1 MSNSKPAYPAAVTF
15 PSLLDYKMDWNE
27 DANDHS
33 HMHDSCH
40 HGHQGHSHSHG
51 PRPAGF
57 GGMVNPFMPGFYGQ
71 FGKNADLTDI
81 REQPKK
87 RSHMDD
93 SSSWDIVKASQFG
106 ILERCK
112 ELVEAGYDVRQPDK
126 ENVTLLHWAAINNR
140 LELVK
145 YYISKGA
152 IVDQLGGDLNSTPL
166 HWAIRQGHLP
176 MVIQLM
182 RYGADPSV
190 ADGEGYKALHLAIL
204 FQHMAIAAYL
214 IAKGQEVDGPDCN
227 GQTPLMLA
235 AQKIIGPEPTN
246 FLIKNNASVS
256 AVDKV
261 NRNTPLHCA
270 VLAGNVDAAHILLEA
285 GASVEAENINGHTPI
300 DLAHQVHSPLL
311 MHMLNQVKRERL
323 RSNSRCLR
331 VVNRYRVFLQF
342 LLCTALFGGVGAIVD
357 MNSESWLLKGILLA
371 CVIGVINL
379 ATRNFPG
386 PDFQSNLQASSLMAS
401 IFWMLVTWCLWFM
414 PDQPSATVQ
423 VLFTLNATALLYY
436 YLRTCRTDPGFIRAT
451 EEEKKM
457 NVLVLAE
464 AGCLDPRILCTSCM
478 IKKPMRANHC
488 FSCDACVAKQDHHS
502 IWTNSC
508 IGARNHHYFIL
519 FLFSLALMGA
529 WMLYGCVMYWS
540 AHCLLRYE
548 EQGLWGTFSGLV
560 GCSPWLLCIFVLVVY
575 HTSWSTLTLLLQLYQ
590 IAFLGLTTVER
601 TNLTHRQRKLRQPV
615 SLRQNPFN
623 LGVVKNLVSFFQLRC
638 CGLFKP
644 VIIDWTQQ
652 FQPGHQHVFGHTDMV

>member
-1 MSNSKPAYPAAVTF
+1 MHWS
-15 PSLLDYKMDWNE
+15 E
-27 DANDHS
+27 DDDGHG
-33 HMHDSCH
+33 SCH
-40 HGHQGHSHSHG
+40 HGHGGHSHSHG
-51 PRPAGF
+51 PRAAH
-57 GGMVNPFMPGFYGQ
+57 PFMTPFHGQ
-71 FGKNADLTDI
+71 FAKSGDQAMNLSQ
-81 REQPKK
+81 QPKK
-87 RSHMDD
+87 RSHMGD

-140 LELVK
+140 SELVK

-166 HWAIRQGHLP
+166 HWAI
-176 MVIQLM
+176 
-182 RYGADPSV
+182 SV
-190 ADGEGYKALHLAIL
+190 V
-204 FQHMAIAAYL
+204 QVQRSPV
-214 IAKGQEVDGPDCN
+214 QEVDGPDCN

-285 GASVEAENINGHTPI
+285 GASVDAENINGQTPI

-311 MHMLNQVKRERL
+311 VHMLNHIKQERI
-323 RSNSRCLR
+323 RSSSRCLR
-331 VVNRYRVFLQF
+331 LINRYRRGRH
-342 LLCTALFGGVGAIVD
+342 CD

-371 CVIGVINL
+371 CVIGVINV
-379 ATRNFPG
+379 ASRSFPG
-386 PDFQSNLQASSLMAS
+386 PAFQSLLPATALMAS
-401 IFWMLVTWCLWFM
+401 VFWMLVTWCLWFL
-414 PDQPSATVQ
+414 PDILYATVQ
-423 VLFTLNATALLYY
+423 VLFTFNAITLLYY
-436 YLRTCRTDPGFIRAT
+436 YLRTCRTDPGFVKAT

-464 AGCLDPRILCTSCM
+464 AGCLDPRIFCTSCM
-478 IKKPMRANHC
+478 TKKPMRTNHC

-502 IWTNSC
+502 VWTNSC

-519 FLFSLALMGA
+519 FLFSLMLMGA
-529 WMLYGCVMYWS
+529 WMFYGCLKYWTT
-540 AHCLLRYE
+540 HCVLHYE
-548 EQGLWGTFSGLV
+548 EQGLWGVVSGLV
-560 GCSPWLLCIFVLVVY
+560 SCSPWVLAIFLLAFYHTCWSGLVLV
-575 HTSWSTLTLLLQLYQ
+575 LQLYQ
-590 IAFLGLTTVER
+590 IAFLGLTTAER
-601 TNLTHRQRKLRQPV
+601 TSLMLHQRKLRQSV
-615 SLRQNPFN
+615 SLRQNPYN
-623 LGVVKNLVSFFQLRC
+623 LGVVRNLVSFFQLRC

-644 VIIDWTQQ
+644 AVIDWTQQ
-652 FQPGHQHVFGHTDMV
+652 FPPGRDQPMFGHMDLV

>member
-1 MSNSKPAYPAAVTF
+1 MNWEA
-15 PSLLDYKMDWNE
+15 
-27 DANDHS
+27 DATDHS

-40 HGHQGHSHSHG
+40 DGHPGHSHSHG
-51 PRPAGF
+51 PRPAAF
-57 GGMVNPFMPGFYGQ
+57 GGMAHSFMPGFYGQ
-71 FGKNADLTDI
+71 FSKSTDQTDI
-81 REQPKK
+81 SQQPKK

-93 SSSWDIVKASQFG
+93 SSSWDIVKATQFG

-112 ELVEAGYDVRQPDK
+112 ELVEAGYDVRQADK

-140 LELVK
+140 SELVK

-182 RYGADPSV
+182 RYGADASI
-190 ADGEGYKALHLAIL
+190 ADGEGYRALHLAIL

-214 IAKGQEVDGPDCN
+214 MAKGQEVDGPDCN

-246 FLIKNNASVS
+246 FLIKNNASVN

-285 GASVEAENINGHTPI
+285 GASVDAENINGHTPI

-311 MHMLNQVKRERL
+311 IHMLSHIKQERVS
-323 RSNSRCLR
+323 SNSRCQRL
-331 VVNRYRVFLQF
+331 VNRYRVFLQF
-342 LLCTALFGGVGAIVD
+342 LLCIALFGSVGAIVD

-371 CVIGVINL
+371 CVVGVLNL
-379 ATRNFPG
+379 AARNLPS
-386 PDFQSNLQASSLMAS
+386 PAFQTLLPSCVLMAS
-401 IFWMLVTWCLWFM
+401 VFWMLITWCLWFL
-414 PDQPSATVQ
+414 PDGPSATVQ

-436 YLRTCRTDPGFIRAT
+436 YLRTCRTDPGIIKAT

-464 AGCLDPRILCTSCM
+464 AGCLDPRIFCTSCM
-478 IKKPMRANHC
+478 IKKPMRTNHC
-488 FSCDACVAKQDHHS
+488 FFCDACVAKQDHHS
-502 IWTNSC
+502 TWTNCC
-508 IGARNHHYFIL
+508 IGARNHYYFVL
-519 FLFSLALMGA
+519 FIFCLLLMGA
-529 WMLYGCVMYWS
+529 WMFYGCVVYWS
-540 AHCLLRYE
+540 THCALRYE
-548 EQGLWGTFSGLV
+548 EQGLWAAFAALV
-560 GCSPWLLCIFVLVVY
+560 NCSPWLICIALLASC
-575 HTSWSTLTLLLQLYQ
+575 HTCSSAVTLLLQLYQ
-590 IAFLGLTTVER
+590 IAFLGLTTAEV
-601 TNLTHRQRKLRQPV
+601 TILSHHQRKLRQTT
-615 SLRQNPFN
+615 SLRQNPYN
-623 LGVVKNLVSFFQLRC
+623 LGVVKNLVSFFHLRC

-644 VIIDWTQQ
+644 AIIDWTQQ
-652 FQPGHQHVFGHTDMV
+652 VLHGREQHIFGHTDLV

>member
-1 MSNSKPAYPAAVTF
+1 
-15 PSLLDYKMDWNE
+15 MDWNE
-27 DANDHS
+27 DANLQEHS

-190 ADGEGYKALHLAIL
+190 ADGEGYRALHLAIL

-519 FLFSLALMGA
+519 FLFSLVLTGA

-540 AHCLLRYE
+540 AHCMLRYE

-560 GCSPWLLCIFVLVVY
+560 GCSPWLLCIFILVVY

-623 LGVVKNLVSFFQLRC
+623 LGVVRNLVSFFQLRC

>member
-1 MSNSKPAYPAAVTF
+1 MLKYHYKWTEINSL
-15 PSLLDYKMDWNE
+15 S
-27 DANDHS
+27 HS
-33 HMHDSCH
+33 HMGDSCH
-40 HGHQGHSHSHG
+40 HGHGGHSHSHG
-51 PRPAGF
+51 PRAAAF
-57 GGMVNPFMPGFYGQ
+57 GGMGLGFMPAFHGQ
-71 FGKNADLTDI
+71 FGKSSDQIMDPCQ
-81 REQPKK
+81 QPKK

-93 SSSWDIVKASQFG
+93 SSSWDIIKATQFG

-140 LELVK
+140 AELVK

-182 RYGADPSV
+182 RYGADPSI
-190 ADGEGYKALHLAIL
+190 ADGEGYRALHLAIL

-214 IAKGQEVDGPDCN
+214 MAKGQEVDAPDCN

-270 VLAGNVDAAHILLEA
+270 VLAGNIDSAHILLEA
-285 GASVEAENINGHTPI
+285 GASVDTENINGHTPI

-311 MHMLNQVKRERL
+311 IHMLNHIKQERI
-323 RSNSRCLR
+323 RSNSHCLR
-331 VVNRYRVFLQF
+331 IVNRYMVLSPNTEN
-342 LLCTALFGGVGAIVD
+342 LLVGAIVD

-371 CVIGVINL
+371 CVIGVVNL
-379 ATRNFPG
+379 ASSPV
-386 PDFQSNLQASSLMAS
+386 FQTLLPASALMAS
-401 IFWMLVTWCLWFM
+401 IFWMLVTWFLWFL
-414 PDQPSATVQ
+414 ATVQ
-423 VLFTLNATALLYY
+423 VLFTLNTTALLYY
-436 YLRTCRTDPGFIRAT
+436 YLRSCRTDPGFVKAT

-464 AGCLDPRILCTSCM
+464 AGCLDPRIFCTSCM
-478 IKKPMRANHC
+478 IKKPMRTYHC
-488 FSCDACVAKQDHHS
+488 FSCDACVAKYDHHS
-502 IWTNSC
+502 VWINGC
-508 IGARNHHYFIL
+508 IGARNHHFFIL
-519 FLFSLALMGA
+519 FLISFMLMGA
-529 WMLYGCVMYWS
+529 WMFYGSIIYWS
-540 AHCLLRYE
+540 THCEFHYAD
-548 EQGLWGTFSGLV
+548 QGLWGVVSALV
-560 GCSPWLLCIFVLVVY
+560 SCSPWVLAVFLLTFYHTCWSGLTLVV
-575 HTSWSTLTLLLQLYQ
+575 QLYQ
-590 IAFLGLTTVER
+590 ISFVGLTTAEI
-601 TNLTHRQRKLRQPV
+601 TSLSAHQRKMRQTV
-615 SLRQNPFN
+615 SLRQNH
-623 LGVVKNLVSFFQLRC
+623 LGVVRNLVSFFHLRC

-644 VIIDWTQQ
+644 AIIDWTQQ
-652 FQPGHQHVFGHTDMV
+652 FPPGRDAFGHPDMV